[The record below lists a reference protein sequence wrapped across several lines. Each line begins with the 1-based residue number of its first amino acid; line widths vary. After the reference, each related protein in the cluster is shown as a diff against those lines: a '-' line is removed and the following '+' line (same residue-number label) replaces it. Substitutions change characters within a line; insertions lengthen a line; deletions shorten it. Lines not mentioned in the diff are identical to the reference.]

1 MTTTV
6 NTKHALNAV
15 GIGAAITAEA
25 NMQATFKALGCLR
38 DYVNQTDT
46 ALSAEVEELW
56 EQINLLKTRPGVTA
70 EEIANAINQYF
81 SAHPNVLNLPCM
93 VDADGNQFSFASYVN
108 VVSSLPQTK
117 GYRLVKSTDAN
128 NPIPAGIVYKT
139 TKGGDLVMTR
149 DSVEESTDAEGITT
163 QLATFAGTF
172 RGFAIPMALV
182 QKMKFEVTE
191 PAAGCGKFLSLI
203 EEDYPVIDFATE
215 ISPCPNA
222 PDGGGDTPTEPE
234 APVEP
239 EAPTEPEAPIEPEAP
254 VEPEVPTEPEVPA
267 EPEAPITPEVP
278 DTNTT
283 PPEAINPDAPVVD
296 PITPP
301 EPEIPVEEVP
311 VDPVVEP
318 TPEPAPETP
327 VEPAPTE
334 PTAPIDGGDGTTQ
347 P

>member
-6 NTKHALNAV
+6 NAKHALNAV

-239 EAPTEPEAPIEPEAP
+239 EAPIEPEAP
-254 VEPEVPTEPEVPA
+254 VEPEVPNTDTTPPEA
-267 EPEAPITPEVP
+267 IEPEAPTEPEAITPDAPVDPTVPTDPPVDPAPESP

-283 PPEAINPDAPVVD
+283 PPEAITPDAPVDPTVPTDPVD
-296 PITPP
+296 PNAPITPP
-301 EPEIPVEEVP
+301 EP
-311 VDPVVEP
+311 DPN
-318 TPEPAPETP
+318 
-327 VEPAPTE
+327 
-334 PTAPIDGGDGTTQ
+334 GTTDTSGTT
-347 P
+347 